1 MIEIIQNNA
10 KGENKSESKRP
21 NNIRQVGNPEGKT
34 CIYLEDYVCTYLHQK
49 PQEGEASVG
58 ILLGHC
64 QSQKEEVSLYISGAV
79 GIHSEEE
86 NKEQIFL
93 KEETWEQIYQ
103 TMKKYF
109 HDLEIVGWYEL
120 MVQNGTSMTPAMEQI
135 RKKYFDGAG
144 KTLYLADPS
153 QGEEALFVWEHGT
166 TVQKGGYYV
175 YYEKNSQMQEYMIS
189 ARLPKRRVE
198 QEWADSMRERN
209 QRGEM
214 AQSYRTLLLEKQQQK
229 AKNRWHGFAYALAGA
244 FVVAAAVYGGT
255 MVDGIEQIKKV
266 ERTLSVMAKQG
277 VTLASDEAEAKEEP
291 VESASAANTQREEEQ
306 TLPTDEQTVI
316 VEQVEGGVKAEEDKT
331 EENKQEEK
339 DEENA
344 AAGQEE
350 TTETQGEEQDGKEGQ
365 PQETESADKEEKENG
380 SSQTASAQE
389 HCYIVKKGDS
399 LDRICMKL
407 YETMEVKGEICALN
421 GITDEDHISI
431 GQKLLLP

>member
-10 KGENKSESKRP
+10 KGEKKAESKRL

-34 CIYLEDYVCTYLHQK
+34 CIYLEDYVCTYLQQK

-58 ILLGHC
+58 ILLGR
-64 QSQKEEVSLYISGAV
+64 SQTEKEEVSLYISGAV

-86 NKEQIFL
+86 HKEQIFL
-93 KEETWEQIYQ
+93 QEETWEQIYQ

-120 MVQNGTSMTPAMEQI
+120 MAQNGTTMTPAIEQV
-135 RKKYFDGAG
+135 RRKYFDGAE
-144 KTLYLADPS
+144 KTLYLADPF
-153 QGEEALFVWEHGT
+153 QQEEAFFVWEHGT

-189 ARLPKRRVE
+189 ARHPKRRVE
-198 QEWADSMRERN
+198 QEWADSVRERN

-214 AQSYRTLLLEKQQQK
+214 AQNYRALLLEKQHQK
-229 AKNRWHGFAYALAGA
+229 AKNRWHGLAYALAGA
-244 FVVAAAVYGGT
+244 FVVAATVYGGT
-255 MVDGIEQIKKV
+255 MVDGIEQMKKV
-266 ERTLSVMAKQG
+266 EHTLSVMAKQG
-277 VTLASDEAEAKEEP
+277 MTVASDQEEAKEEP
-291 VESASAANTQREEEQ
+291 EEVTSEAEMQ
-306 TLPTDEQTVI
+306 QGKEEALPSNGQTVI
-316 VEQVEGGVKAEEDKT
+316 VEQVQGGVKAQKG
-331 EENKQEEK
+331 EEK
-339 DEENA
+339 QDA
-344 AAGQEE
+344 KIQGQEE
-350 TTETQGEEQDGKEGQ
+350 QKEAEPKESEPKESEQKESGQ
-365 PQETESADKEEKENG
+365 PQESADKEEKENG
-380 SSQTASAQE
+380 SSQTASGQE
-389 HCYIVKKGDS
+389 HCYVVKKGDS